1 MLLLKHQC
9 QKYRVISLAFLVA
22 LVAGCTQQP
31 SQPTERERIA
41 SDYPEAGRM
50 VVATGM
56 DRPTHDVAADVYRDR
71 NNEPAKVMQGHHF
84 SLVMGRAEHR
94 QADLLEQVVNVS
106 VPAQL
111 NQSVEDGLRY
121 TLQHTGYT
129 LCPPQREPQKLL
141 YSRPLPA
148 AHYRL
153 GPMPLREALQIL
165 AGSAFELQVDPIV
178 RTICYQVR
186 DQRLVEE

>member
-1 MLLLKHQC
+1 MSPPKR
-9 QKYRVISLAFLVA
+9 QKYRVFALAFMVA
-22 LVAGCTQQP
+22 LITGCAHQP
-31 SQPTERERIA
+31 AQPTESDRISA
-41 SDYPEAGRM
+41 AYPEADRM
-50 VVATGM
+50 VVAMGM
-56 DRPTHDVAADVYRDR
+56 DRPTHDVAPDIYR
-71 NNEPAKVMQGHHF
+71 EQEEGPEEVMRGQRF
-84 SLVMGRAEHR
+84 SLVIENAARR
-94 QADLLEQVVNVS
+94 QRDLLEQVVNVS
-106 VPAQL
+106 IPAQL

-153 GPMPLREALQIL
+153 GPMPLREALQVL